1 MRISDWSSDV
11 CSSDLGNIITPYR
24 TIRNGELLI
33 ADGKVETVSEGE
45 IAVSGA
51 EIIDAEGAYV
61 SPGFVDIHVHG
72 GGGSD
77 FMDDDIHAFLKVAET
92 HARFGTTAM
101 LPTVLTSTKS
111 EIIRSLAMYDQAA
124 AAHVKAMG
132 SENV

>member
-1 MRISDWSSDV
+1 MSKKYVKIIN
-11 CSSDLGNIITPYR
+11 GNIITPYR

-77 FMDDDIHAFLKVAET
+77 FMDRSEERRVGKECV
-92 HARFGTTAM
+92 
-101 LPTVLTSTKS
+101 STCS
-111 EIIRSLAMYDQAA
+111 SRWSPY
-124 AAHVKAMG
+124 H
-132 SENV
+132 